1 MRLTI
6 FGSGYVGLVTAACFA
21 ERGNHVVC
29 VDTDA
34 AKVARLRRGQ
44 IPFYEPGLAALVRRN
59 ARGGR
64 LHFTTDAAKGVA
76 HGLLIF
82 IAVGTPQG
90 EDGAADL
97 SHVLAVA
104 QAIGKHMDDYRVVVD
119 KSTVPVGTADRVR
132 AAITAELKRRR
143 ARHAFDVVSN
153 PEFLKEG
160 AAVDDFMKP
169 DRIVIGADSARPV
182 KYLRELYAPFNR
194 NHDKLIV
201 MKTRSAELTKYAA
214 NTMLAT
220 RISLMNEMANIA
232 EQVGADIEQVRIG
245 IGSDSRIGFQFI
257 YAGCGYGGSCFPKDV
272 KALASTAE
280 EAGYEP
286 SLVRTVDALNLRQK
300 QRFYDKVRAYF
311 GPRLKGRTIALWG
324 LAFKPGTDD
333 MREAPSLVVIEGL
346 LADGA
351 RVRAYDPEAGIVARQ
366 RYKGRRGVTICPS
379 AEAAAR
385 GADALVV
392 VTEWN
397 EFRSPDFP
405 ALKRLLR
412 APVIFDGRNLYDPDV
427 LAGYGFEYFPVGRR
441 QVRKAA

>member
-1 MRLTI
+1 MRITI

-21 ERGNHVVC
+21 DRGNHVVC

-34 AKVARLRRGQ
+34 AKVRRLRRGEV
-44 IPFYEPGLAALVRRN
+44 PFFEPGLDGLVQRN
-59 ARGGR
+59 AAGGR
-64 LHFTTDAAKGVA
+64 LKFTTDAAAGVA
-76 HGLLIF
+76 HGQLLF

-90 EDGAADL
+90 EDGSADL

-104 QAIGKHMDDYRVVVD
+104 STIGRHLDGYRVVVD

-132 AAITAELKRRR
+132 AAIAAGLKRRR
-143 ARHAFDVVSN
+143 VKQPFDVVSN

-169 DRIVIGADSARPV
+169 DRIVIGADSPRP
-182 KYLRELYAPFNR
+182 LPLMRELYAPFNR

-201 MKTRSAELTKYAA
+201 MQTRSAELTKYAA
-214 NTMLAT
+214 NAMLAT

-232 EQVGADIEQVRIG
+232 EEVGADIEQVRIG

-272 KALASTAE
+272 KALASTADGT
-280 EAGYEP
+280 GYQAA
-286 SLVRTVDALNLRQK
+286 LVRAVDALNVRQK
-300 QRFYDKVRAYF
+300 QRFYDKVRRHF
-311 GPRLKGRTIALWG
+311 GGRLAGRTVALWG

-351 RVRAYDPEAGIVARQ
+351 RVRAYDPEAGAAARALF
-366 RYKGRRGVTICPS
+366 RGRAGVTICDS

-405 ALKRLLR
+405 ALKKLLKS
-412 APVIFDGRNLYDPDV
+412 PVIFDGRNLYDPETV
-427 LAGYGFEYFPVGRR
+427 ASYGFDYFPVGRR
-441 QVRKAA
+441 QATRA